1 MLHFLRQRSS
11 VDVGG
16 LGPIICGVHAHGLSA
31 DPPQDIRSYQS
42 VQSDQSAQEEDAS
55 VPDGVAANTHTAA
68 SAQLM
73 NVFCGG
79 AHAFA
84 ATWNAIQGCSFF

>member
-31 DPPQDIRSYQS
+31 DPPQDIR
-42 VQSDQSAQEEDAS
+42 
-55 VPDGVAANTHTAA
+55 
-68 SAQLM
+68 
-73 NVFCGG
+73 
-79 AHAFA
+79 
-84 ATWNAIQGCSFF
+84 